1 MTKKALLANS
11 LGAFLIGK
19 KLAKCEFILLY
30 LRDSG
35 FGYTESEETR
45 QELAQKECWQQIL
58 GH

>member
-1 MTKKALLANS
+1 MS
-11 LGAFLIGK
+11 LGAFLILKK
-19 KLAKCEFILLY
+19 KLAKFEFILLC

-45 QELAQKECWQQIL
+45 KEPAQKECWQQIL